1 MRTVATLTA
10 LRRLLLLLLLT
21 GAGQVRAQEAGTT
34 DVILR
39 TNGSE
44 VTGRVLTISPLE
56 LRYLPPAGADT
67 LRLAAADVFLVRYAN
82 GTREVLHP
90 PTSSENPA
98 APDLLPGLSDA
109 QRRTK
114 GHQDAAHSYTSNGA
128 FWGSLGATLYG
139 GPFIGVVAPAIIAP
153 HKIAAANLKPPYP
166 ALLADPAYGPAY
178 REEAQHRKRGRAW
191 GGYGVGVGVWVVL
204 IGSIVA
210 GLQ

>member
-1 MRTVATLTA
+1 MRTVATRTA

-21 GAGQVRAQEAGTT
+21 GVGQARAQVAGTS

-39 TNGSE
+39 TDGRE
-44 VTGRVLTISPLE
+44 VPGRVLTISPLT
-56 LRYLPPAGADT
+56 LSYLPPAGADT
-67 LRLAAADVFLVRYAN
+67 LRLATADVFLVRYAN

-90 PTSSENPA
+90 A
-98 APDLLPGLSDA
+98 ASTEKPPVSDLLPGLSDA

-114 GHQDAAHSYTSNGA
+114 GRQDAARNYASSGP

-139 GPFIGVVAPAIIAP
+139 GPLLGMVAPAIIAP
-153 HKIAAANLKPPYP
+153 HAIAPANLKTPYP

-178 REEAQHRKRGRAW
+178 RAEAQHRKRGRAW

-204 IGSIVA
+204 IGSLVA

>member
-1 MRTVATLTA
+1 MRTVIMLTA
-10 LRRLLLLLLLT
+10 LRHLLLLLLLT
-21 GAGQVRAQEAGTT
+21 GAGQARAQKAGTT

-39 TNGSE
+39 TDGSE
-44 VTGRVLTISPLE
+44 VPGRVLTISPLE

-67 LRLAAADVFLVRYAN
+67 LSMAATEVFLVRYAN

-98 APDLLPGLSDA
+98 ASDLLPGLSDA

-114 GHQDAAHSYTSNGA
+114 GRQDAAQGYTSNAA
-128 FWGSLGATLYG
+128 FLGSLGATLYG
-139 GPFIGVVAPAIIAP
+139 GPLLGVVAPAIIAP
-153 HKIAAANLKPPYP
+153 HTIAPANLKAPYP
-166 ALLADPAYGPAY
+166 GLLADPAYGYAY
-178 REEAQHRKRGRAW
+178 REEAQHRKRSRAW